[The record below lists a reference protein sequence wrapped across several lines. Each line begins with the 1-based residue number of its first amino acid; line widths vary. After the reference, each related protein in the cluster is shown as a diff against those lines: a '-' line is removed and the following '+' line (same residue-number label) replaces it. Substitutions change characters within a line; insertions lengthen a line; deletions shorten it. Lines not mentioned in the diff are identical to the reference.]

1 MDFLERI
8 FSISPDNGSGLI
20 EVSATFYIRSR
31 SCVTTIDVSPS
42 CCFKRSTASAGNGD
56 RLLAAHGKIGRIGV
70 LAFQYI
76 HTHICH
82 RRVRKC

>member
-1 MDFLERI
+1 M
-8 FSISPDNGSGLI
+8 GSTMVVG
-20 EVSATFYIRSR
+20 SS
-31 SCVTTIDVSPS
+31 S
-42 CCFKRSTASAGNGD
+42 STHWGCAASAGNGD

>member
-42 CCFKRSTASAGNGD
+42 CFFKRSIRSLRWST
-56 RLLAAHGKIGRIGV
+56 
-70 LAFQYI
+70 
-76 HTHICH
+76 
-82 RRVRKC
+82 